1 MKQNQDQEKFN
12 NIEETAKK
20 IFGRDDEDYLADM
33 DMAEQEWNELQER
46 DKEAA
51 DQIRREQQKSLLA
64 IQEELRARGSKPMTE
79 EAYEQ
84 QQRIEQ
90 LEQQLAA
97 LKLEKEQAEE
107 QKQEQPQQQEQPTV
121 RETKRRCFSKKK
133 ALLMVAAVCVFVVGM
148 TMVVIGV
155 REDDII
161 IYPLPRKQNVVV
173 MQNYPSVNAERLLRQ
188 AYERIEKEINIPVLM
203 LSYYPNELEFETVII
218 NKASGQLKFH
228 YKTQTFYIREKKHID
243 ASNSFE
249 LTASDRSSNSCQQ
262 IYNEWL
268 EQNLTLESNELETGE
283 TEYSVKI
290 YTEEAAYYVSG
301 IMPKEEFVKIVE
313 GLYYEK

>member
-133 ALLMVAAVCVFVVGM
+133 ALLMVAAVCVFVVGTAMVAVGNRESM
-148 TMVVIGV
+148 TIV
-155 REDDII
+155 
-161 IYPLPRKQNVVV
+161 YPLPGEANIVVR
-173 MQNYPSVNAERLLRQ
+173 QNYPVEIQVDPLMDAYSQVEKKLGIRPLMISYIPDGATFDGLYFFEGSAQIKFSYGEYSFYLHCRKDVVGKNFSDLALSDRQ
-188 AYERIEKEINIPVLM
+188 RYHKVFNEWLGQMMVIEK
-203 LSYYPNELEFETVII
+203 NELERGKV
-218 NKASGQLKFH
+218 
-228 YKTQTFYIREKKHID
+228 
-243 ASNSFE
+243 
-249 LTASDRSSNSCQQ
+249 
-262 IYNEWL
+262 
-268 EQNLTLESNELETGE
+268 
-283 TEYSVKI
+283 EYSVSI
-290 YTEEAAYYVSG
+290 QTETESYYISG
-301 IMPKEEFVKIVE
+301 IMPEEEFIKIVKGVFFE
-313 GLYYEK
+313 N

>member
-107 QKQEQPQQQEQPTV
+107 QKQEQSQQQEQPTV

-133 ALLMVAAVCVFVVGM
+133 SLVDGGGGLCVCGWD
-148 TMVVIGV
+148 G
-155 REDDII
+155 DGGGWK
-161 IYPLPRKQNVVV
+161 P
-173 MQNYPSVNAERLLRQ
+173 
-188 AYERIEKEINIPVLM
+188 
-203 LSYYPNELEFETVII
+203 
-218 NKASGQLKFH
+218 
-228 YKTQTFYIREKKHID
+228 
-243 ASNSFE
+243 
-249 LTASDRSSNSCQQ
+249 
-262 IYNEWL
+262 
-268 EQNLTLESNELETGE
+268 
-283 TEYSVKI
+283 
-290 YTEEAAYYVSG
+290 
-301 IMPKEEFVKIVE
+301 
-313 GLYYEK
+313 